1 MKIILY
7 NLKNRIQI
15 FCFFIFAHFCFAQ
28 NYSQFVNP
36 FIGTG
41 GHGHTF
47 PGAVMPFGM
56 VQLSPD
62 TRVDDSWDGCSGY
75 HYSDSIIY
83 GFSHTHLSGTGC
95 SDWGDILLMPGYD
108 FPNLN
113 NKNYSSTFLHK
124 NENANA
130 GYYKVLLNNGV
141 NVELTT
147 TLRTGI
153 HKYTFLKNKKPQVIL
168 DLLHRD
174 ETLDQNVKL
183 LDSNTVIGFRV
194 SKAWAKEQIIYYAIQ
209 FSSNI
214 TRFDYAIN
222 KQFTKYLNI
231 KLNEKAQGAIFEFKD
246 LNEKPLLIKVGIS
259 SVSEEGALNNLKTEA
274 PHWNFEEYVL
284 NAKNTW
290 DKELSKIEIN
300 DTDKNKLNIFY
311 TALYHCFIH
320 PSIASDVDGNY
331 LGRDKKIH
339 KAENYTHY
347 SVFSLW
353 DTYRALHPLLTIID
367 TKRTS
372 DFINTFISQYQQ
384 IGRYPMWELSSN
396 ETDCMIG
403 FHSVSVI
410 ADAMSKGITG
420 FDYQKAFEG
429 SIASSKHDKFG
440 IPIFNKKSFLE
451 VDDESESVSKSLEY
465 AYDNWCIYKMAE
477 ILKTEN
483 NYKDYYFRSLSF
495 YNLFH
500 PTSKFMQPRFNG
512 GWLNPFYPNQINN
525 HFTEGNSWQYSF
537 YVPQHI
543 SKLIDVH
550 GGALNF
556 EKKLDELFT
565 TKQKTIGRDQADVTG
580 LIGQYAHGNE
590 PSHHMAYLYNYVN
603 KPYKTINYVHK
614 ICNEFYKNAP
624 DGLIGNED
632 CGQMSAWYVFSAMG
646 FYPVCPG
653 DNNYQIAAPYFN
665 SIKINLENGKHFIIE
680 NNTSKNEKISSV
692 EVNNKTLTNFVLN
705 HSDIINGGNIK
716 FNSNKITGTNNSYI
730 KQPNFISNSNT
741 THLFAPIII
750 SNDKVFTTKQTVT
763 VTAINPKIKQLI
775 KYTTNGTEPNKNSI
789 EYTKPITI
797 NSSTILKAKV
807 FTENDSSLST
817 TTQLYKLPN
826 NYKIKITG
834 KVNSQYSAMGEQTLI
849 DGLYGP
855 KDWRKGEWLGY
866 QGQDIE
872 IMLDLNTPT
881 NLNSISLNFLQ
892 DSRSWIILPKQVEY
906 LFSNDNKQFT
916 SLSTLQTKTD
926 PKDENVI
933 TEFFTFIPETIIKY
947 RYLKIKISHFG
958 KLPEWHI
965 GRTNNSFI
973 FIDEIKIN

>member
-1 MKIILY
+1 MKLIL
-7 NLKNRIQI
+7 NNFKNRIVV
-15 FCFFIFAHFCFAQ
+15 FCFFIFTQVIFSQ
-28 NYSQFVNP
+28 NYSEFVNP

-47 PGAVMPFGM
+47 PGAVLPFGM

-75 HYSDSIIY
+75 HYSDSIIC

-113 NKNYSSTFLHK
+113 NKNYSSTFSHK
-124 NENANA
+124 NEKASA
-130 GYYKVLLNNGV
+130 GFYKVLLTNGV

-147 TLRTGI
+147 TYRTGI

-174 ETLDQNVKL
+174 ETLDQNIRL
-183 LDSNTVIGFRV
+183 IDSNTVVGYRI
-194 SKAWAKEQIIYYAIQ
+194 SKAWAKEQIIFYAIQ

-214 TRFDYAIN
+214 KRFDYAIN
-222 KQFTKYLNI
+222 KQFTKILNA
-231 KLNEKAQGAIFEFKD
+231 KQKPQGALFEFND
-246 LNEKPLLIKVGIS
+246 LNGKPLLVKVGIS
-259 SVSEEGALNNLKTEA
+259 SVSEEGALTNLKTEA
-274 PHWNFEEYVL
+274 PHWDFEKYVL
-284 NAKNTW
+284 NSKNIW

-300 DTDKNKLNIFY
+300 DNDKNKLTIFY

-320 PSIASDVDGNY
+320 PSIASDIDGKY
-331 LGRDKKIH
+331 RGRDNKIYEA
-339 KAENYTHY
+339 KNYTHY

-367 TKRTS
+367 TKRTA

-384 IGRYPMWELSSN
+384 IGRFPMWELSSN

-403 FHSVSVI
+403 FHSVAVI
-410 ADAMSKGITG
+410 ADAMNKGITG

-429 SIASSKHDKFG
+429 SIASSNYEKFG
-440 IPIFNKKSFLE
+440 IPTFNKKYFLE

-465 AYDNWCIYKMAE
+465 AYDNWCIYKMSE

-483 NYKDYYFRSLSF
+483 NYKDYYNRSLSF

-500 PTSKFMQPRFNG
+500 PSSKFMQPRFNG
-512 GWLNPFYPNQINN
+512 GWLKPFYPNQINN
-525 HFTEGNSWQYSF
+525 HYTEGNSWQYSF
-537 YVPQHI
+537 YVPQHLN
-543 SKLIDVH
+543 KLIELH
-550 GGALNF
+550 GGELQF

-565 TKQKTIGRDQADVTG
+565 TKQKTIGREQADVTG

-603 KPYKTINYVHK
+603 KPYKTINYIHK
-614 ICNEFYKNAP
+614 ICNEFYKNSP

-632 CGQMSAWYVFSAMG
+632 CGQMSAWYIFSSMG

-653 DNNYQIAAPYFN
+653 ETNYQIAAPYFN
-665 SIKINLENGKHFIIE
+665 TIKINLENGNHFLIE
-680 NNTSKNEKISSV
+680 NNTSKNNLVSSV
-692 EVNNKTLTNFVLN
+692 LVNGITLNNFNLN

-716 FNSNKITGTNNSYI
+716 FNFNKTESTLNSYI
-730 KQPNFISNSNT
+730 KQPNLEINSSNKL
-741 THLFAPIII
+741 LFAPIIQ
-750 SNDKVFTTKQTVT
+750 SNDKVFTSKQTVT
-763 VTAINPKIKQLI
+763 ISAINSKLKQVI
-775 KYTTNGTEPNKNSI
+775 KYTTNGLEPNKNSI
-789 EYTKPITI
+789 VYTKPIKVEATTI
-797 NSSTILKAKV
+797 IKAKV
-807 FTENDSSLST
+807 FSENDSSLST
-817 TTQLYKLPN
+817 TAQFYKLPN
-826 NYKIKITG
+826 NYKIKISG
-834 KVNSQYSAMGEQTLI
+834 DVNSQYAAMGDQTLI
-849 DGLYGP
+849 DGLYGST
-855 KDWRKGEWLGY
+855 DWRKGDWLGY

-872 IMLDLNTPT
+872 ILIDLNTPKDVHT
-881 NLNSISLNFLQ
+881 ISLNFLQ
-892 DSRSWIILPKQVEY
+892 DSRSWIISPKQVEY
-906 LFSNDNKQFT
+906 LFSNDKKQFT
-916 SLSTLQTKTD
+916 SLTSLQSKTN
-926 PKDENVI
+926 PKNENVT
-933 TEFFTFIPETIIKY
+933 TELFTYTPETKIKF
-947 RYLKIKISHFG
+947 RFLKIKITHYG

-965 GRTNNSFI
+965 GKNNNSFI